1 LRSERT
7 ANLIAGAAVAILLS
21 AACYLLFT
29 RLIPGS
35 NWDGITAN
43 RTLLLQGWLATL
55 AISSSA
61 LFISVTLA
69 IGLVAG
75 LRCGLP
81 PVALTCRA
89 YIEIVRGTPLL
100 VQLFLGFYVF
110 ADALG
115 LQDRHVAGTILLA
128 TFAAAYL
135 AEIFRGGVESI
146 GQSQIQAARAV
157 GFDLHQTYRYVVI
170 PQAVRRVLPAT
181 AGQLASL
188 VKDSSLLSVLGI
200 SEFTRAAEVIN
211 TRTYATFEAYI
222 PVALGYLALTIP
234 ISLIAAKL
242 ERRFRFET

>member
-1 LRSERT
+1 MRSKRT
-7 ANLIAGAAVAILLS
+7 ANLVASAGVAILLS

-35 NWDGITAN
+35 NWEGITAN
-43 RTLLLQGWLATL
+43 RALLVQGWLATL

-61 LFISVTLA
+61 LVISITLA
-69 IGLVAG
+69 ILLVVG
-75 LRCGLP
+75 LRSRLP
-81 PVALTCRA
+81 PVALSCRA

-100 VQLFLGFYVF
+100 VQLFIGFYVF

-128 TFAAAYL
+128 MFAAAYL

-146 GQSQIQAARAV
+146 GQSQIQASRAV
-157 GFDLHQTYRYVVI
+157 GFDLRQTYRYVVI
-170 PQAVRRVLPAT
+170 PQAIRRVLPAT

-222 PVALGYLALTIP
+222 PVAIGYLALTVP

>member
-1 LRSERT
+1 MISKRT
-7 ANLIAGAAVAILLS
+7 ANLIAGAGVAILLT

-35 NWDGITAN
+35 NWDGITTN
-43 RTLLLQGWLATL
+43 RALLFQGWLTTL
-55 AISSSA
+55 AISSAA
-61 LFISVTLA
+61 LVLSITLA
-69 IGLVAG
+69 ILLVVG

-81 PVALTCRA
+81 PLALTCRA

-100 VQLFLGFYVF
+100 VQLFIGFYVF

-128 TFAAAYL
+128 MFSAAYL

-146 GQSQIQAARAV
+146 GQSQVQAARAV
-157 GFDLHQTYRYVVI
+157 GFDIRQTYRYVVI

-234 ISLIAAKL
+234 ISLVAANL